1 MMQSNIVAGTVCPD
15 SKNAGKACNQM
26 QNIGKVSSKGFELG
40 LTAAVSNTL
49 ELGGNYT
56 YLDRKNK
63 TDSKFLTDAPAH
75 KLFTYAKWAA
85 TPSMNV
91 IGSAEYN
98 SKRYSNDT
106 GTRIANGFSMVN
118 AKLSYTLQKDV
129 TLEAG
134 VNNLLDRNYAYS
146 EGYYEEG
153 RNFFANMNYR
163 F

>member
-1 MMQSNIVAGTVCPD
+1 
-15 SKNAGKACNQM
+15 
-26 QNIGKVSSKGFELG
+26 
-40 LTAAVSNTL
+40 
-49 ELGGNYT
+49 
-56 YLDRKNK
+56 
-63 TDSKFLTDAPAH
+63 
-75 KLFTYAKWAA
+75 
-85 TPSMNV
+85 MNV

-98 SKRYSNDT
+98 SKRYSTDD
-106 GTRIANGFSMVN
+106 GKRIAAGFSMVN

-134 VNNLLDRNYAYS
+134 VNNLLDRNYAYT